1 MHLLNLSSHAA
12 LSYECFVPENPIINQ
27 IKCMKSSFSDLLTLL
42 NERTIYQRCIKVLM
56 TEVFKYLNGLS
67 PDLINEVF
75 RLKSSYHNLR
85 NFNKFETYILK
96 TKSSLNSYVHRA
108 NRLWQLVPHEVRKS
122 MSLTQFKSKISK

>member
-1 MHLLNLSSHAA
+1 
-12 LSYECFVPENPIINQ
+12 
-27 IKCMKSSFSDLLTLL
+27 
-42 NERTIYQRCIKVLM
+42 M

-108 NRLWQLVPHEVRKS
+108 NQLWQLVPHEVRKS